1 MTNYYLTRSSPSHRW
16 TLCQRPF
23 SIGETLGPYQD
34 HTAAKVAQTEL
45 NAAIPPRPKK
55 PGGGR
60 IAKPH
65 VRHNLTI
72 RADLSERL
80 VKTAEKDGTTVT
92 AVVENLI
99 ESHLKCLKMGK
110 RYKLIGVTEEAER
123 HLSVDDLTAI
133 NAMIGCDIVESE
145 QKAFI
150 DGGTLF
156 KMPDGST
163 AHSAFL
169 VVENLIETHLK

>member
-1 MTNYYLTRSSPSHRW
+1 MNYYLTRSRPSHRW

-23 SIGETLGPYQD
+23 SAGETLGPYTD
-34 HTAAKVAQTEL
+34 YAATKAAQAIF

-80 VKTAEKDGTTVT
+80 VKTAEKDGVSVT
-92 AVVENLI
+92 AVVERLI
-99 ESHLKCLKMGK
+99 EKHLKMCLVDVP
-110 RYKLIGVTEEAER
+110 LAVVR
-123 HLSVDDLTAI
+123 HEGGAARCEHCDKG
-133 NAMIGCDIVESE
+133 MIYTGDGCHDVCPHC
-145 QKAFI
+145 A
-150 DGGTLF
+150 
-156 KMPDGST
+156 
-163 AHSAFL
+163 
-169 VVENLIETHLK
+169 